1 MPSRGGTVA
10 IIVIVVVVSTVEI
23 TRPFMFVWTAM
34 ILVSANQ
41 VAHVGRR
48 IFVEF
53 FVISKNEYRD
63 IDGTEDREFMRLLE
77 QSSFSFQKRY

>member
-1 MPSRGGTVA
+1 MPSRGSPVA
-10 IIVIVVVVSTVEI
+10 IVVVVVVVPTVKI

-34 ILVSANQ
+34 ILVSAYQ
-41 VAHVGRR
+41 IAHVGGG

-53 FVISKNEYRD
+53 LVISKDEYRD
-63 IDGTEDREFMRLLE
+63 IDGTEDREFVRLLE